1 MKISFNGKAATRTT
15 LKARVRRDAAPPA
28 RAPSGARAFWHALLP
43 HGQNQKNAAARGRRT
58 PGRAT
63 TGLQA

>member
-1 MKISFNGKAATRTT
+1 MMKSFNGKAATRTT
-15 LKARVRRDAAPPA
+15 LMARVRRDAAPPA
-28 RAPSGARAFWHALLP
+28 HAHSGARAFWHALLP